1 MTAAAATCPWCSAP
15 RDAGPACP
23 RCGANY
29 AKAEQIKAH
38 GRAVAAPAAL
48 APQAQIQMQVQ
59 PETVLPV
66 QDSLDG
72 LPLVNDPALEW
83 KFCVAAIPAAL
94 ALGVLFHVAAP
105 FLQRTFLG
113 MPIHELGH
121 AVSAWFTGHWAIPTL
136 WKTMTGEARG
146 FVTPMV
152 LGGALGFL
160 VYRSHQNGQRGLMAL
175 GVALLLLQA
184 WGTLL
189 LTKKTADMLIVFG
202 GDGIGMVLATALMAS
217 FFFGK
222 TTQLY
227 KGSLRWGFVVIGAG
241 AFVDMFSTWWKAR
254 GDFGAVPFGEQE
266 GVGLSDPTKLV
277 DWFAW
282 DTAAMIRRYV
292 ALGFACLFAL
302 ALVYAWGVRQAK
314 KRMEE
319 AATSSTAGQA
329 GPVRSA

>member
-1 MTAAAATCPWCSAP
+1 MTATAATCPWCSAP

-48 APQAQIQMQVQ
+48 PSQVQVQVQ
-59 PETVLPV
+59 PEADLPV

-72 LPLVNDPALEW
+72 LPLVDDPALEW
-83 KFCVAAIPAAL
+83 KFCLAAIPAAL
-94 ALGVLFHVAAP
+94 VFGVLFHVVAP
-105 FLQRTFLG
+105 FLQRTFLA
-113 MPIHELGH
+113 MPVHELGH
-121 AVSAWFTGHWAIPTL
+121 AASAWFTGHWAIPTL
-136 WKTMTGEARG
+136 WKTLSSEERG
-146 FVTPMV
+146 FVTPLV
-152 LGGALGFL
+152 LAGALGFL
-160 VYRSHQNGQRGLMAL
+160 VYRSLQMGHRALAAL
-175 GVALLLLQA
+175 GVAMLLVQA

-189 LTKKTADMLIVFG
+189 IGKRTADMLIVFG

-227 KGSLRWGFVVIGAG
+227 RGSLRWGFLVIGAG
-241 AFVDMFSTWWKAR
+241 AFVDLFSTWWRAR
-254 GDFGAVPFGEQE
+254 SDFGAVPFGEQE

-277 DWFAW
+277 DAFGW

-292 ALGFACLFAL
+292 TLGIVCLVAL
-302 ALVYAWGVRQAK
+302 ALVYAWGVRQAR
-314 KRMEE
+314 KRMAE
-319 AATSSTAGQA
+319 APGRPGAADDKSRMA
-329 GPVRSA
+329 